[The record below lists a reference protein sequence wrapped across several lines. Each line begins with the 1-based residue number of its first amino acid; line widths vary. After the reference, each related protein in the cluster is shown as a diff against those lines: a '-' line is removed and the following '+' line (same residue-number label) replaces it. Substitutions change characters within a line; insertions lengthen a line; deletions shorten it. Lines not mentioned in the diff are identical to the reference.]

1 MSKLT
6 KTKQSSQQ
14 PAHNNT
20 HSPNTT
26 NTRDTLETAATTGSR
41 HQHARTVE
49 DASGKYPHYYL
60 ASHNIT
66 QLLIFLMLSMSCL
79 VSVSVS
85 VVSYFSHCL
94 ITNTDGDILR
104 IIITCNSMFETEE

>member
-20 HSPNTT
+20 APTQQTHATHL
-26 NTRDTLETAATTGSR
+26 RLRQQQAAATST
-41 HQHARTVE
+41 HAPWKTLLE
-49 DASGKYPHYYL
+49 ITLTYL

-66 QLLIFLMLSMSCL
+66 QLLIFLMLSMSCR
-79 VSVSVS
+79 VSVSVMC
-85 VVSYFSHCL
+85 H
-94 ITNTDGDILR
+94 ILV
-104 IIITCNSMFETEE
+104 IV